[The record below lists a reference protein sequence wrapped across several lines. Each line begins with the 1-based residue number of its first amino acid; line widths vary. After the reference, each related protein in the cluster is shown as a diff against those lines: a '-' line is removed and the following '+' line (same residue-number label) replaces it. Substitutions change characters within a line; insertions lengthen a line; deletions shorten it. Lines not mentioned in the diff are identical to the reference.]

1 MFEVRD
7 NHRAEEVE
15 PATLRQEAKAPPPN
29 SIRKQQAS
37 FGLSFNPIGPHSS
50 NLHNTKLTVTM
61 ASDRVA
67 MAEWKVTLVAGKG
80 TRHGNSKD
88 PLMQKIA

>member
-29 SIRKQQAS
+29 CIRKQQTA
-37 FGLSFNPIGPHSS
+37 FGLSFDPIGPHSS
-50 NLHNTKLTVTM
+50 DLHSTKLTVTM
-61 ASDRVA
+61 GSDRVA
-67 MAEWKVTLVAGKG
+67 MAEWKVALVAGKV
-80 TRHGNSKD
+80 TRHSNSKG
-88 PLMQKIA
+88 PLVQKIV